1 MSSEARHRTS
11 SHDVTIDD
19 RDPTVR
25 TPTIDTEVD
34 ALPDQAVL
42 YEAPRRLP
50 AVSEHKTLDM
60 VPVRLAPDVDP
71 RRARTQRLSSPGTV
85 DSGRFWLL
93 AGVLTA
99 SVLVVAASL
108 AWMSRRQSNELTPT
122 PPTSSVRIE
131 TVANQLES
139 VQIAEEADPGHPE
152 RPAGAPTAS
161 SRRVKV
167 QKAKPARSSAPTH
180 APTQDAS
187 RKEQVWL
194 E

>member
-1 MSSEARHRTS
+1 MSSEARHRIS
-11 SHDVTIDD
+11 SHDVDVVNDD

-25 TPTIDTEVD
+25 TPTIDADVD
-34 ALPDQAVL
+34 ALPDQAIL

-71 RRARTQRLSSPGTV
+71 RRARTQRLSSPGV
-85 DSGRFWLL
+85 VESRRFWLL

-108 AWMSRRQSNELTPT
+108 AWITRSHQGELGRAPES
-122 PPTSSVRIE
+122 PSARAV
-131 TVANQLES
+131 VANQIELLE
-139 VQIAEEADPGHPE
+139 VAREPAQPGNAVAPK
-152 RPAGAPTAS
+152 GAATASS
-161 SRRVKV
+161 SRRVKAS
-167 QKAKPARSSAPTH
+167 KAKPAPSASAP
-180 APTQDAS
+180 QEIS
-187 RKEQVWL
+187 RKEKVWL

>member
-11 SHDVTIDD
+11 SHDVTLDD

-71 RRARTQRLSSPGTV
+71 RRARTQRLSSPGV
-85 DSGRFWLL
+85 VEKRRFWLL

-108 AWMSRRQSNELTPT
+108 AWMSRSNSSELPRSLVV
-122 PPTSSVRIE
+122 PSARAA
-131 TVANQLES
+131 VANQLEL
-139 VQIAEEADPGHPE
+139 VQVAEEEHPRHPE
-152 RPAGAPTAS
+152 LPQGAPTAS

-167 QKAKPARSSAPTH
+167 SKTKPATSPAPSSATPQET
-180 APTQDAS
+180 S
-187 RKEQVWL
+187 RKEKVWL

>member
-1 MSSEARHRTS
+1 MSSEARNRTS
-11 SHDVTIDD
+11 SHDVDVANDD

-25 TPTIDTEVD
+25 TPRVDADVD
-34 ALPDQAVL
+34 ALPDQAIL

-71 RRARTQRLSSPGTV
+71 RRARTQRLSSPGVVETR
-85 DSGRFWLL
+85 RFWLL

-108 AWMSRRQSNELTPT
+108 AWIGRSAREG
-122 PPTSSVRIE
+122 SSHPSEAASSAAVA
-131 TVANQLES
+131 VANQIEF
-139 VQIAEEADPGHPE
+139 VEMAGEEAQPGTLPVSSG
-152 RPAGAPTAS
+152 PSAS
-161 SRRVKV
+161 SPRRVKTA
-167 QKAKPARSSAPTH
+167 KAKPAPSAAPSS
-180 APTQDAS
+180 QDAA
-187 RKEQVWL
+187 RKEKVWL